1 MIVDRLKNKDEIKDE
16 HRLKF
21 VREKRKNDE
30 AEQAFFALL
39 PFE

>member
-1 MIVDRLKNKDEIKDE
+1 MIVDQLDNKGEIKDE

-21 VREKRKNDE
+21 VREKRQTDE
-30 AEQAFFALL
+30 AEQSVFALL